1 MTGLSSLLTQFR
13 ERRPHTA
20 ARTPDSARVSA
31 GKSVFLWTLGAFMVV
46 GLTACGGTPKKDLAL
61 EQVRTQ
67 LDELKAN
74 EELAAYAP
82 LALGEAE
89 RALRQAETATGD
101 DTYRIHLIY
110 MADRRIQIARAVAQ
124 RAQMEEEYRRLGE
137 ERNAMLVKASQLE
150 AERAR
155 LEAEQARMISQ
166 ATAEDAQRAREEA
179 MAAQQREAESAR
191 NAVQAIEEAEQAKAL
206 AASSATAA
214 QLARRE
220 ADLALEQAD
229 SLRRQLEN
237 LQLRQ
242 TESGV
247 VVTLGDVLFET
258 GETQLREEGMA
269 SLVEVVDLLQ
279 SEPDKNIRIEGHTD
293 STGEAATNLEISER
307 RANAVFDALVSLGVD
322 AERVTAAGMGED
334 FPIASNETE
343 EGRRQNRR
351 VDVILLDE

>member
-1 MTGLSSLLTQFR
+1 MSRNLPGRAILVCACVLLAAC
-13 ERRPHTA
+13 TA
-20 ARTPDSARVSA
+20 A
-31 GKSVFLWTLGAFMVV
+31 
-46 GLTACGGTPKKDLAL
+46 PKKDLAL
-61 EQVRTQ
+61 EQVRNQ
-67 LDELKAN
+67 LNELKQN
-74 EELAAYAP
+74 TELEGYAP

-89 RALRQAETATGD
+89 RALRQAESAVGD
-101 DTYRIHLIY
+101 DTQRLHLLY

-124 RAQMEEEYRRLGE
+124 RERLEQDLIRLGQK
-137 ERNAMLVKASQLE
+137 RNDMLVQASRLE

-155 LEAEQARMISQ
+155 RDAERARMISQ

-179 MAAQQREAESAR
+179 LAAQRREAESAR
-191 NAVQAIEEAEQAKAL
+191 NAQQAMAEAQQAKAL
-206 AASSATAA
+206 AASSATEAN
-214 QLARRE
+214 LARRE
-220 ADLALEQAD
+220 AELASEQAS

-258 GETQLREEGMA
+258 GETQLREESHA

-279 SEPDKNIRIEGHTD
+279 GEPDKQIRIEGHTD
-293 STGEAATNLEISER
+293 ATGDADTNLVISKQ
-307 RANAVFDALVSLGVD
+307 RANAVFNALVALGVD
-322 AERVTAAGMGED
+322 PDRVTTAGMGED

-343 EGRRQNRR
+343 AGRSRNRR

>member
-1 MTGLSSLLTQFR
+1 MVTLVLMLS
-13 ERRPHTA
+13 
-20 ARTPDSARVSA
+20 
-31 GKSVFLWTLGAFMVV
+31 
-46 GLTACGGTPKKDLAL
+46 ACGSAPKKDLAL

-74 EELAAYAP
+74 EDLAGYAP

-89 RALRQAETATGD
+89 RALRQAETATGN

-124 RAQMEEEYRRLGE
+124 REQLEAELNRLNDT
-137 ERNAMLVKASQLE
+137 RNAMLVKASQLE
-150 AERAR
+150 ADRAR

-179 MAAQQREAESAR
+179 MQAQQREAESVRSAE
-191 NAVQAIEEAEQAKAL
+191 QAIEEATQAKAL

-214 QLARRE
+214 ELARRE

-229 SLRRQLEN
+229 TLRRQLEN

-258 GETQLREEGMA
+258 GETELREEAMA

-279 SEPDKNIRIEGHTD
+279 SEPDKDIRIEGHTD
-293 STGEAATNLEISER
+293 STGDSETNLEISAR

-322 AERVTAAGMGED
+322 RERFTTAGMGED
-334 FPIASNETE
+334 FPIASNDTD
-343 EGRRQNRR
+343 EGKAQNRR
-351 VDVILLDE
+351 VDVILLDD